1 MSDDRRIKAEY
12 RVAAGVIA
20 VPVRV
25 DDEFELALAQFL
37 KRGLDLVGER
47 RVLIINDQ
55 KAVRAD
61 RNADV
66 STRAFKHI
74 DVAGHLGRFHLN
86 FGKILPLGESH
97 AGGEEQS
104 E

>member
-1 MSDDRRIKAEY
+1 
-12 RVAAGVIA
+12 
-20 VPVRV
+20 
-25 DDEFELALAQFL
+25 
-37 KRGLDLVGER
+37 
-47 RVLIINDQ
+47 LIVNDQ

-66 STRAFKHI
+66 PARSFEHI

-97 AGGEEQS
+97 AGGQAQS
-104 E
+104 EQNED